1 MSKVIIRDQ
10 QFVTIGTTEQG
21 PPGKST
27 YDLAVK
33 AGYVGTLEDW
43 LNAQGVADISQF
55 QQSVDTL
62 SGRVGVNETDIST
75 AEGEIDTLQSDVS
88 GIDGRLTTTE
98 GAVAAIDG
106 RLTSAEGAIDT
117 SQQAISNLQS
127 DKFDKGSVVVN
138 ADTALEVNKRYLVDG
153 DITLTLPSASNGDI
167 IYLMKQSG
175 TPTINGPIL
184 YQNVSDNTLE
194 YDLDVGLSL
203 VFDGT
208 NWRVE

>member
-1 MSKVIIRDQ
+1 MSNVIIRDQ

-43 LNAQGVADISQF
+43 LNAQGVADIAQF
-55 QQSVDTL
+55 QQSVDSL
-62 SGRVGVNETDIST
+62 SD
-75 AEGEIDTLQSDVS
+75 D
-88 GIDGRLTTTE
+88 
-98 GAVAAIDG
+98 VAAIDG
-106 RLTSAEGAIDT
+106 RLTSAEGAINT
-117 SQQAISNLQS
+117 SQQDVSNLQAG
-127 DKFDKGSVVVN
+127 KFDKGSVVIN
-138 ADTALEVNKRYLVDG
+138 ADTTLEVNKRYLVDG
-153 DITLTLPSASNGDI
+153 DITLTLPSASNGDV

-184 YQNVSDNTLE
+184 YHNVSDNTLE

>member
-1 MSKVIIRDQ
+1 MSNVIIRDQ

-33 AGYVGTLEDW
+33 AGYAGTLEDW
-43 LNAQGVADISQF
+43 LNDQGVADIAQF
-55 QQSVDTL
+55 QQSVDSL
-62 SGRVGVNETDIST
+62 SD
-75 AEGEIDTLQSDVS
+75 DVS
-88 GIDGRLTTTE
+88 GIDARLTT
-98 GAVAAIDG
+98 
-106 RLTSAEGAIDT
+106 AEGDVDT
-117 SQQAISNLQS
+117 LQLDISNLQA
-127 DKFDKGSVVVN
+127 DKFDKGSVLVN
-138 ADTALEVNKRYLVDG
+138 TSSTLEANKRYLVDG
-153 DITLTLPSASNGDI
+153 SIVLTLPSAVVGDT